1 MEQIVQSV
9 TLAPVEAFNM
19 AWEVLW
25 PLVLG
30 FALFGRS
37 PGRGLAPIDV
47 ALVGDDSPAML
58 VCDSCAQAARRC
70 SR

>member
-19 AWEVLW
+19 AWEVLSHR
-25 PLVLG
+25 LMSRL
-30 FALFGRS
+30 L
-37 PGRGLAPIDV
+37 
-47 ALVGDDSPAML
+47 GDDSPAML
-58 VCDSCAQAARRC
+58 VCDFCAQAARRC